1 MTGTPP
7 LRVELRGS
15 AALTGL
21 ALAVHMA
28 AGCIVVVV
36 LPMLAAI
43 LALGLLAFLAISA
56 VREKTFHVAPHAPA
70 ALYLGYDGGLILR
83 LRDGGEATAT
93 VAARRY
99 VGRWLVVLDLEG
111 GAGGRRTM
119 LVARDMLAPE
129 AFRLLR
135 LWALWGTLPRP
146 RGGEGA
152 RSPSKRTISTDTCL

>member
-21 ALAVHMA
+21 ALAVHVA
-28 AGCIVVVV
+28 AGCILVFV
-36 LPMLAAI
+36 LPLLAAI
-43 LALGLLAFLAISA
+43 LALGLLAFLALTA
-56 VREKTFHVAPHAPA
+56 VREKTLHAAPHAPA
-70 ALYLGYDGGLILR
+70 ALYLGYDGALTLR
-83 LRDGGEATAT
+83 LRDGREAAST
-93 VAARRY
+93 VAVRRY
-99 VGRWLVVLDLEG
+99 VGRWLVVLGLEG
-111 GAGGRRTM
+111 GAGGQRTL

-146 RGGEGA
+146 RGADGTG
-152 RSPSKRTISTDTCL
+152 SPSKRTISTDTCL